1 MQRIKITQEDVR
13 EILEKSEQARNNDI
27 SLMVEVLRSKG
38 LPTDLNHLQYITATN
53 ILETIRR
60 ERCLVVAKFPYLKPS
75 EKTQVARS
83 NFEEEMRKEVSIW
96 NTQSL

>member
-1 MQRIKITQEDVR
+1 MKRIKITQEDVR
-13 EILEKSEQARNNDI
+13 NILENNENSRNNDLTLI
-27 SLMVEVLRSKG
+27 AEVLKSKG
-38 LPTDLNHLQYITATN
+38 LPTDINELQYLTATN